1 MDTGLSPL
9 EVQHLF
15 DALGDTVFFVKDQ
28 EGRYTH
34 CNLTLV
40 QRLGRKRRNEVIGR
54 SPAEMFPAPLGQR
67 YFLQDRQVLGGEPI
81 ADRLEVHLYPNRRP
95 GWCLTLKRPLY
106 SDGRICG
113 LIGVSRD
120 LGKPNSRHSAFARLD
135 KVVAHM
141 QAHFEGNLRVP
152 ELAQLAGLSLAQLE
166 RHFRHVFQITPQQY
180 LIKLRIEQAMRLLH
194 GEDSIASVGQRCGFS
209 DQSAFARQFKATVGM
224 TPSDY
229 RSLKHLFDR
238 SGQDAAEI
246 VAEGPESGKAARNLI
261 QRNGSAMSARV

>member
-1 MDTGLSPL
+1 MHTGLSPL

-15 DALGDTVFFVKDQ
+15 DALGDTVFFVKDE

-40 QRLGRKRRNEVIGR
+40 QRLGRKRRSDVIGR
-54 SPAEMFPAPLGQR
+54 SPAEVFPAPLGQR
-67 YFLQDRQVLGGEPI
+67 YVLQDRQVLDGEPI

-95 GWCLTLKRPLY
+95 GWCLTLKRPLLV
-106 SDGRICG
+106 DGRVRG

-120 LGKPNSRHSAFARLD
+120 LGKPNSRHSAFAKLD
-135 KVVAHM
+135 QVVAHM
-141 QAHFEGNLRVP
+141 RAHFDGNPRMP
-152 ELAQLAGLSLAQLE
+152 ELARVAGLSLAQLE

-180 LIKLRIEQAMRLLH
+180 LIKLRIERAMRLLH
-194 GEDSIASVGQRCGFS
+194 EEDSIAEVGQRCGFS

-229 RSLKHLFDR
+229 RSLKHLFDTSRPEGAETAADERPGPSR
-238 SGQDAAEI
+238 SQ
-246 VAEGPESGKAARNLI
+246 NLI
-261 QRNGSAMSARV
+261 PRNGSAISARV

>member
-40 QRLGRKRRNEVIGR
+40 QRLGRKRRSEVIGR
-54 SPAEMFPAPLGQR
+54 SAAEMFPSPLGQR
-67 YFLQDRQVLGGEPI
+67 YDLQDRQVLGGEPI

-95 GWCLTLKRPLY
+95 GWCLTLKRPLHV
-106 SDGRICG
+106 DGRISG

-135 KVVAHM
+135 QAVAHM
-141 QAHFEGNLRVP
+141 QANFEGPLRVP
-152 ELAQLAGLSLAQLE
+152 ELARLAGLSLAQLE

-180 LIKLRIEQAMRLLH
+180 LIKLRIEQAMRLLL
-194 GEDSIASVGQRCGFS
+194 GEDSIAGVGQRCGFN
-209 DQSAFARQFKATVGM
+209 DQSAFARQFKVMVGM

-229 RSLKHLFDR
+229 RSFKHLFAGPGRDVTEV
-238 SGQDAAEI
+238 AAEPGDRRN
-246 VAEGPESGKAARNLI
+246 ATRNLTE
-261 QRNGSAMSARV
+261 RHGSTMSARV